1 MIELT
6 NLTKRFGKKVAV
18 DDVTLTIRP
27 GVITGFVGPNGAG
40 KSTTIRMIL
49 GLDRPTNGKVRIDGH
64 SFAGCRA
71 PLRTVGALVDSKGAQ
86 AGRSAY
92 NHLRVL
98 ARTNGIPQ
106 SRVDEV
112 IEIVGLTEV
121 ANQRVGSFSMGMGQR
136 VGIAAALLGDPQTV
150 ILDEPANGLDPEGI
164 LWIRNL
170 MKALA
175 REGRTVFVSSH
186 LMSEMALTA
195 DHLVIIGRGKL
206 MVDMPMSQFIDE
218 KAQKSVLVRSPR
230 AGEVAELIL
239 SAGGAITRRDD
250 GALEVTGLTAPA
262 IGDLAGA
269 SGLHLHELSPRGSS
283 LEDVFMAMTQDA
295 VEFHAQSDLEAV
307 ETHHLPRAAHE
318 GTPS

>member
-1 MIELT
+1 MPVVRNRRNTLRLRHRTEPPLPPERQPPRTEQHMIELT

-40 KSTTIRMIL
+40 KSTTIRMFL

-121 ANQRVGSFSMGMGQR
+121 ANQRVGSFSMGMGPTGRHRGRAAGRPADRDPRRAGQR
-136 VGIAAALLGDPQTV
+136 PRPRGNPVDPQP
-150 ILDEPANGLDPEGI
+150 DEGAGP
-164 LWIRNL
+164 
-170 MKALA
+170 
-175 REGRTVFVSSH
+175 GRQDGVR
-186 LMSEMALTA
+186 LL
-195 DHLVIIGRGKL
+195 
-206 MVDMPMSQFIDE
+206 PPDE
-218 KAQKSVLVRSPR
+218 
-230 AGEVAELIL
+230 
-239 SAGGAITRRDD
+239 
-250 GALEVTGLTAPA
+250 
-262 IGDLAGA
+262 
-269 SGLHLHELSPRGSS
+269 
-283 LEDVFMAMTQDA
+283 
-295 VEFHAQSDLEAV
+295 
-307 ETHHLPRAAHE
+307 
-318 GTPS
+318 